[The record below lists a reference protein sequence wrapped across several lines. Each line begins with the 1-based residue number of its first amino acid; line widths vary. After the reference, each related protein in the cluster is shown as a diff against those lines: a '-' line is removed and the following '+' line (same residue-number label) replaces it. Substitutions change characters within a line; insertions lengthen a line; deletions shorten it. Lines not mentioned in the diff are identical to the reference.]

1 MKIPPAWQAGAMGSL
16 EVLSGSMHDSQGTTP
31 HARRAMT
38 MRELVAAIAHE
49 VNQPL
54 AAIVANADAC
64 LSWLGTEQP
73 DLACMRKAAERIIR
87 DGYRASAVLSSI
99 HALFNV
105 PSQAM
110 SELDLNE
117 VVRETFELM
126 RNELNRYD
134 VVLQVDLCTQLRG
147 AWGNRIQLQQ
157 VLINLI
163 KNAIESMSESV
174 VRPLLVRVS
183 TAIQGAMAM
192 IAVED
197 SGSGF
202 DAAAAERMFEPFFT
216 TKREGT
222 GVGLSICRS
231 IVEAHGGILRATRK
245 ESAGSVFE
253 FTVPLIQRPILLQ
266 N

>member
-1 MKIPPAWQAGAMGSL
+1 MRNPPAWLAGVWDSL
-16 EVLSGSMHDSQGTTP
+16 EVPAGSLHDSQAAASQAP
-31 HARRAMT
+31 RAMT
-38 MRELVAAIAHE
+38 MNELISSIAHE

-73 DLACMRKAAERIIR
+73 DMVRIRKATERIVR
-87 DGYRASAVLSSI
+87 DGHRASAVLSSI
-99 HALFNV
+99 RALLQSPV
-105 PSQAM
+105 PAM

-117 VVRETFELM
+117 VIRDILDFM
-126 RNELNRYD
+126 RNELSRYD
-134 VVLQVDLCTQLRG
+134 VILQIDLCRQLGCIR
-147 AWGNRIQLQQ
+147 GNRIQLQQ

-163 KNAIESMSESV
+163 KNAIESMSDSA

-183 TAIQGAMAM
+183 TAIQGELAVV
-192 IAVED
+192 AVED

-202 DAAAAERMFEPFFT
+202 DDAAAEHMFEPFFT

-231 IVEAHGGILRATRK
+231 IVEAHGGVLFATRK
-245 ESAGSVFE
+245 ESPGSVFQ
-253 FTVPLIQRPILLQ
+253 FTVPLIRPPIST
-266 N
+266 